1 MRYLLCT
8 LRYLV
13 QGDEVF
19 YIKLKP
25 EKTVGEYELSDIE
38 SESAN
43 EPDSKVLSDKGASG
57 GPS

>member
-1 MRYLLCT
+1 MRRTSATYSLPL
-8 LRYLV
+8 
-13 QGDEVF
+13 
-19 YIKLKP
+19 LKP

-43 EPDSKVLSDKGASG
+43 EPDSKVPSDKGASG